1 MEKIDAAKSGH
12 GITKV
17 AIVGPESTGK
27 TALAGELAK
36 YFNAK
41 WVPEYAR
48 GYIDQLGRSYQEL
61 DLLKIAQGQL
71 ELEDRYLTN
80 SGGLLI
86 CDTNLLVIKIWSE
99 FKYGRCDPFILDQL
113 IQRNYELY
121 LLTGIDVVWK
131 EDPQREHP
139 HQRQQLY
146 DIYREELV
154 NYKFNFVEISG
165 DEDERLNQSVQAIKK
180 VY

>member
-27 TALAGELAK
+27 TLLAGQLAQ

-48 GYIDQLGRSYQEL
+48 GYIDQLGRHYQEH

-71 ELEDRYLTN
+71 ELEDRYLSN

-86 CDTNLLVIKIWSE
+86 CDTNLLVIKIWSK
-99 FKYGRCDPFILDQL
+99 FKYRRCDPYILDQL

-131 EDPQREHP
+131 DDPQREHP
-139 HQRQQLY
+139 NQRQQLY

-154 NYKFNFVEISG
+154 NYKFNFVEING
-165 DEDERLNQSVQAIKK
+165 DEEERLNQSVHAIKK
-180 VY
+180 LL